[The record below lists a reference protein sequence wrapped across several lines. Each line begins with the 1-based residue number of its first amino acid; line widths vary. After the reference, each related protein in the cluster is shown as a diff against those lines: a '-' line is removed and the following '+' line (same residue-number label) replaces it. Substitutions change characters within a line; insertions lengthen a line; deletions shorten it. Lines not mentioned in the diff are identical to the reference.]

1 METKNA
7 RKCKKFICEK
17 CDYISFNK
25 SNYNMHLLTAK
36 HKSLCKNENFLCETT
51 ENGNAWK
58 QKMQENAKIE
68 NCYECSSCFRE
79 FKTRSGLWKHK
90 KSCVYYENK
99 KSDNNKEDNNKAY
112 NNKEDLKELVCKLIT
127 ENNEIKNT
135 IVKENDELR
144 KQVNNL
150 LPKLGNTTNNTNNT
164 NNTINN
170 FNIKVFLNNDCKNA
184 MNIDD
189 FIKSIKVS
197 LNQLDLTNIEGLES
211 GISNIIIE
219 NIKKLNIHDRP
230 LHCTDTKRETLYIKD
245 NNIWEKD
252 NDKTKIKKAII
263 ETSDKQYDA
272 LKEWIENN
280 PELKENEDK
289 QQYFTKM
296 ISMIGKKNNKI
307 DDKIIKKICAETY
320 IKK

>member
-7 RKCKKFICEK
+7 RKCKKFICES

-36 HKSLCKNENFLCETT
+36 HKNLCKNENFLCETT
-51 ENGNAWK
+51 EDGNAWK

-68 NCYECSSCFRE
+68 NRYECSSCFRE

-90 KSCVYYENK
+90 KSCIYNDIENP
-99 KSDNNKEDNNKAY
+99 D
-112 NNKEDLKELVCKLIT
+112 NNKEDLKDLVCKLIT

-150 LPKLGNTTNNTNNT
+150 LPRIGNTTNNT

-245 NNIWEKD
+245 NDIWEKD
-252 NDKTKIKKAII
+252 DNREIMKKAITHI
-263 ETSDKQYDA
+263 DKESTKQLHTWLEENPKCMEEKSDDYTNIVTKVINNSE
-272 LKEWIENN
+272 KEC
-280 PELKENEDK
+280 
-289 QQYFTKM
+289 
-296 ISMIGKKNNKI
+296 
-307 DDKIIKKICAETY
+307 DDVIKKIAKEVV
-320 IKK
+320 IK